1 MKICMSLREHTVSSD
16 QYELDNSIYTP
27 VLLATPKY
35 VLAAKHF
42 AARCQNAQLI
52 LH

>member
-1 MKICMSLREHTVSSD
+1 MSLKEHTVTRD
-16 QYELDNSIYTP
+16 QYELDNCIYTP

-35 VLAAKHF
+35 VLPAKHF